1 MGNIKKG
8 LRAKDLITVGIFT
21 ALFIA
26 VDFALAMIMS
36 GLGPLVMFITSA
48 AGLVSGTFFLYVAV
62 KVRKFGAVTIMSFLV
77 GLFMFLG
84 GHFWPCLVF
93 GTVFGLGA
101 DLLCGRG
108 GYKNFWWNAAGYAVM
123 ILGFTMD
130 AYTPMIIFSDA
141 FVTSRTQ
148 MGLSAEFIQMMLDF
162 THGPLLIACF
172 GIAVVCALI
181 GAFIGR
187 LLLRKHFE
195 KAGIL

>member
-1 MGNIKKG
+1 MGDIKKG

-21 ALFIA
+21 ALFIV
-26 VDFALAMIMS
+26 VDFAFAMLLS
-36 GLGPLVMFITSA
+36 GLGILVMFITSVCA
-48 AGLVSGTFFLYVAV
+48 LVSGTFFLYVAV

-77 GLFMFLG
+77 GAFMFLA

-93 GTVFGLGA
+93 GAVFGLGA
-101 DLLCGRG
+101 DFLAGRG
-108 GYKNFWWNAAGYAVM
+108 GYKNFWWNAAGYVVM
-123 ILGFTMD
+123 ILGFTLD
-130 AYTPMIIFSDA
+130 GYTPMVIFRDA

-148 MGLSAEFIQMMLDF
+148 MGMSAEFIQMVLDF
-162 THGPLLIACF
+162 THGPLLIASF
-172 GIAVVCALI
+172 GVAVACALI